1 MMTLKGISNTFVD
14 DASWNK
20 YTNFIAKTDV
30 IKNYENGR
38 RNFQT
43 AELVLTIINKSY
55 SKKFYTIV
63 PKHGCKVCLIY
74 D

>member
-43 AELVLTIINKSY
+43 SSYHNKQELQQEVLYYCTQ
-55 SKKFYTIV
+55 TWM
-63 PKHGCKVCLIY
+63 
-74 D
+74 